1 MPAERP
7 TQEQK
12 GQAFRELHE
21 GEPFLIP
28 NPWDAG
34 SAKLF
39 AALGFKARA
48 SSSGAFAMTLGRRDG
63 EVNLDEVVEHA
74 RALDQATPLPVSI
87 DLENGYGA
95 SPDHAKTAVT
105 RAAEAGAVGGSIED
119 YDPADEEI
127 YSLDHAA
134 ERVAAASDAARALET
149 ETGATFVHAF
159 DDPRVVAGQG
169 TLGIEL
175 AEQLPSGPGTVV
187 VPVGGG
193 GLASG
198 VAIALREM
206 RPELRLVGVQAAA
219 CAPFAG
225 REPAGT
231 TIADGIAVKRP
242 VPLTREILEDLLDEI
257 VVVDDEEIS
266 QAIVILLERAK
277 LVVEGAGAA
286 PVAALLAGRAG
297 GEGMACA
304 ILAGGNIDA
313 TTLNSVIRYGLTVSG
328 RHLVVTLLIPDR
340 PGELSRIVGILAEE
354 RANILAVAHHREG
367 RNIGILETVAE
378 VRLETRGEEHS
389 QLVIRA
395 LSSAGYTVTRQ
406 R

>member
-1 MPAERP
+1 MLKATVRPSPADLRAARERLDGIARVTP
-7 TQEQK
+7 LHSSVTLSRVAGRTMLLKAENLQRTGSFKIRGAYNTIAQLSPEERRAGVVTASAGNH
-12 GQAFRELHE
+12 GQALAWAAREA
-21 GEPFLIP
+21 GIP
-28 NPWDAG
+28 ATIVVPE
-34 SAKLF
+34 SAPMAKVE
-39 AALGFKARA
+39 AAR
-48 SSSGAFAMTLGRRDG
+48 
-63 EVNLDEVVEHA
+63 
-74 RALDQATPLPVSI
+74 
-87 DLENGYGA
+87 GYGA
-95 SPDHAKTAVT
+95 TVQLV
-105 RAAEAGAVGGSIED
+105 GAS
-119 YDPADEEI
+119 YDD
-127 YSLDHAA
+127 
-134 ERVAAASDAARALET
+134 ASDAARALET

-198 VAIALREM
+198 VAIALREL

-367 RNIGILETVAE
+367 RNIGILETEAE
-378 VRLETRGEEHS
+378 VTLETRGEEHS